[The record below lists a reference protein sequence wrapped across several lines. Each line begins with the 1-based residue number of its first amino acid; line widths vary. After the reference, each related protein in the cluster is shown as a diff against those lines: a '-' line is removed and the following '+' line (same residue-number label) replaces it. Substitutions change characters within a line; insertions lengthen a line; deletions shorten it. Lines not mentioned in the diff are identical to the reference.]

1 MGEFSIFHW
10 LVVLAIVLIFFGGRR
25 IPEVMKGLGE
35 GIRSFKD
42 GMSGMSGAAT
52 ATQPA
57 AQPTTVSAPTGIT
70 AKPGRAQVAINWT
83 ASSGAN
89 NYNVKRS
96 GTSGGPYALIA
107 STAATSYSDEG
118 LTNGTY
124 YYVVTSV
131 GSYGESVPSVE
142 VSATPA

>member
-42 GMSGMSGAAT
+42 GMSGAMQT
-52 ATQPA
+52 PQ
-57 AQPTTVSAPTGIT
+57 AQPGQASAPTGIT
-70 AKPGRAQVAINWT
+70 VKPGRGQVAINWN
-83 ASSGAN
+83 ASIGATS
-89 NYNVKRS
+89 YNVKRS

-107 STAATSYSDEG
+107 STAATNYSDEG
-118 LTNGTY
+118 LASGTY
-124 YYVVTSV
+124 YYVVASTNSL
-131 GSYGESVPSVE
+131 GESANSVE
-142 VSATPA
+142 VTGTVA